1 VKDPIYDFENPAIR
15 ENWKFDVELMND
27 LNDKIIDT
35 QKLKLYMV
43 VVRNSGNIEKKI
55 LKNNLNNFKEIFN
68 FINDYTNFI
77 KTFLEK
83 KQYIIDESKILEDNI
98 NYLKS
103 VLNKFIETFVT
114 NNNNE
119 QEKTA
124 TLLLENLKK
133 NNFQGNLEKFLL
145 DTINSKMNSIN
156 LEITKLKDFDNSLIF
171 TNVENYNGKN
181 ETTISKLK
189 NIALKSFVGII
200 DNVHFDEYLNTVTK
214 TGNSGKPQIYIEPE
228 NKVKFTNYVN
238 ELKMKIIEKIK
249 SAINNIKEYENRQ
262 TEFQKLLEKF
272 NKNTNYKKDI
282 EIDILKNNNNSI
294 EIAQL

>member
-1 VKDPIYDFENPAIR
+1 MSRKKGHFWTFIFFYKKNNVWETIFRDFRVNFRNAPI
-15 ENWKFDVELMND
+15 ND

-114 NNNNE
+114 NNN
-119 QEKTA
+119 KCSTS
-124 TLLLENLKK
+124 
-133 NNFQGNLEKFLL
+133 KF
-145 DTINSKMNSIN
+145 
-156 LEITKLKDFDNSLIF
+156 
-171 TNVENYNGKN
+171 
-181 ETTISKLK
+181 ET
-189 NIALKSFVGII
+189 
-200 DNVHFDEYLNTVTK
+200 
-214 TGNSGKPQIYIEPE
+214 
-228 NKVKFTNYVN
+228 
-238 ELKMKIIEKIK
+238 
-249 SAINNIKEYENRQ
+249 
-262 TEFQKLLEKF
+262 
-272 NKNTNYKKDI
+272 
-282 EIDILKNNNNSI
+282 
-294 EIAQL
+294 